1 MRSTDVGALVVLD
14 GDRSVGILTDRDIV
28 VRVLADHKDGST
40 PVHEACSGTCR

>member
-28 VRVLADHKDGST
+28 VRVLADHKDDST